1 MAGKM
6 DMSKYSGKVLF
17 DENSRVFRLYG
28 KEMMYS
34 FRADEGGNLEHLYWG
49 AAVPPT
55 DDLRYLSFS
64 NVQLCFDP
72 GPSLVFEDM
81 TAIEDLVQ
89 EDVEPEDLLKE
100 WDQARKQNLG
110 HNDVVES
117 LGDGVEALNMF
128 PIDEEAMAAARREN
142 AAWRLM
148 KMQEMKMKRLEDGQ
162 EPGVTDEEL
171 AELAELAV
179 KGNGGIQGV
188 GTGAMG
194 SHGMGGMT
202 RVQSVGEFGG
212 DRGGVHPTLMKAA
225 NFAEGFVGTI
235 DVNEDEGFMP
245 RSRTISMASVPVGLP
260 TEDDWADALPRVGR
274 NTKLLEWAD
283 LGTGDYRPPSF
294 SVSYE
299 DGGQI
304 SPLTYKTHTIV
315 SGKLPMSFAKGKLPE
330 LRGGVPGEG
339 ASNTLVVTMEDKLT
353 GLEFDLIYSV
363 FRDHN
368 ALTRRVIVKNPKD
381 KKVEIPKYQSKAN
394 LTTRLNRLMS
404 CTVDFHTMGGSNLIT
419 LSGSWAN
426 ERHMKTQQLVQGKF
440 VTESLRGTS
449 SHQHNP
455 FCALATSR
463 EDMLETSGDV
473 WALSLVYSG
482 NFMMEAEVAETGRT
496 RINMGINPHTFKWH
510 LPPGDAFESPECV
523 LVWSG
528 NGLEQMSHTY
538 HDLYRQFLIPERWFA
553 TVPPVLLNTWEAMY
567 FDVSH
572 AKVLELAR
580 VAANVGVEMIV
591 LDDGWFGERE
601 DATSSLGDWYEDRKK
616 FPDGLPGI
624 VKEINAMGLKFG
636 IWVEPEMVNVK
647 SQLYKKHPAWCL
659 NQHGRNF
666 RCEGRNQLVLDF
678 GRPEVQQHVM
688 NQLSTML
695 SGANIEYLKWDMNR
709 HLTEVYGNSVAADK
723 QGEVFHRY
731 MVGVYRVMAM
741 LNEQFPHL
749 RIENCSGGAFR
760 PRDAV
765 LLAADLGLDNTDV
778 FSRMRIQHG
787 TSLAYPV
794 STIGSHITTVPNHQ
808 TNRFATMKT
817 RFLIALFGTFGFE
830 LDIRRFTK
838 EEIAEVKEYCQAY
851 KELAPLV
858 ISGHFHRLWTPN
870 RAHERYAYAWMCTST
885 NPTES
890 MAAVVAVF
898 LTQNE
903 LGRHL
908 PYLQLRGLDPNEMY
922 IVEEIFPNTL
932 KRDLSNGQLVHG
944 GGPPQYQFGR
954 RAVQMQGCALMSAGL
969 PVRCKFDGDS
979 CAFVL
984 HRASLFKRTASGRA
998 TLHSPASKS
1007 SNAPSSSK
1015 ASPMLGAAKDGQP
1028 GQLPAAPI
1036 SS

>member
-1 MAGKM
+1 MMPKGDINKYAGR
-6 DMSKYSGKVLF
+6 VLY
-17 DENSRVFRLYG
+17 DESQKTFRLYG
-28 KEMMYS
+28 KGSLYA

-49 AAVPPT
+49 SAIPPSV
-55 DDLRYLSFS
+55 DLRYLSIA
-64 NVQLCFDP
+64 NVQIAFDP
-72 GPSLVFEDM
+72 GPLEMFNDM

-89 EDVEPEDLLKE
+89 HDTEPEDLLKVWE
-100 WDQARKQNLG
+100 QSRRHAVDIDCA
-110 HNDVVES
+110 ETPS
-117 LGDGVEALNMF
+117 LPQIDDEA
-128 PIDEEAMAAARREN
+128 IQAARREN

-148 KMQEMKMKRLEDGQ
+148 KMQEIRQKREEAGEDGLEDEEIAKLVETLGDLDI
-162 EPGVTDEEL
+162 PKASDTADEKARPMQYPNVHPAFHRA
-171 AELAELAV
+171 AEFAPY
-179 KGNGGIQGV
+179 IGV
-188 GTGAMG
+188 GDT
-194 SHGMGGMT
+194 
-202 RVQSVGEFGG
+202 VPPPIE
-212 DRGGVHPTLMKAA
+212 
-225 NFAEGFVGTI
+225 
-235 DVNEDEGFMP
+235 DVP
-245 RSRTISMASVPVGLP
+245 YRSRTESLASMPVGGVGE
-260 TEDDWADALPRVGR
+260 TAADDWDDVLPKVGR

-283 LGTGDYRPPSF
+283 LGTGDYRAPSF
-294 SVSYE
+294 TVSYS
-299 DGGQI
+299 DGGSI
-304 SPLTYKTHTIV
+304 SPLVYKGHQIIP
-315 SGKLPMSFAKGKLPE
+315 GKLPMTYAKGKLPE
-330 LRGGVPGEG
+330 LRGGAPDSGECT
-339 ASNTLVVTMEDKLT
+339 SLVVQMEDKLT
-353 GLEFDLIYSV
+353 GLEFDLVYSV
-363 FRDHN
+363 YRDMD
-368 ALTRRVIVKNPKD
+368 ALTRRVIAKNPKN
-381 KKVEIPKYQSKAN
+381 KKMDIPKNQSKSN
-394 LTTRLNRLMS
+394 LPTRLNRLMS
-404 CTVDFHTMGGSNLIT
+404 STVDFHTMSGSHLIT

-426 ERHMKTQQLVQGKF
+426 ERHMSTQKLIQGKF
-440 VTESLRGTS
+440 VSESLRGTS

-455 FCALATSR
+455 FCALTSSSD
-463 EDMLETSGDV
+463 EDMMETTGTV
-473 WALSLVYSG
+473 WAFSLVYSG
-482 NFMMEAEVAETGRT
+482 NFMMEAEVTETGRT
-496 RINMGINPHTFKWH
+496 RINMGINPNTFKWH

-528 NGLEQMSHTY
+528 AGLEHMSHSF
-538 HDLYRQFLIPERWFA
+538 HDLYRKYLIPECWRN
-553 TVPPVLLNTWEAMY
+553 TVPPILLNTWEAMY
-567 FDVSH
+567 FDVTH
-572 AKVLELAR
+572 AKVIELAK
-580 VAANVGVEMIV
+580 AAVQAGVEMIV
-591 LDDGWFGERE
+591 LDDGWFGDRQ
-601 DATSSLGDWYEDRKK
+601 DDTSSLGDWFEDRKK
-616 FPDGLPGI
+616 FPDGLPGLA
-624 VKEINAMGLKFG
+624 KEINSLGLKFG
-636 IWVEPEMVNVK
+636 IWVEPEMISVR
-647 SQLYKKHPAWCL
+647 SELYRQHPEWCL

-749 RIENCSGGAFR
+749 RIENCSGGGGRFDPGMLYYSPQIWAS
-760 PRDAV
+760 
-765 LLAADLGLDNTDV
+765 DNTDV